1 MTSDLFLSRARLRSG
16 QGEMLSAIAPI
27 LMPDDENRR
36 AALAHRLVWLL
47 FQDVPNANRD
57 FLWRDD
63 GAGKYLILSK
73 RPPADPK
80 GLFELDTK
88 PFTPELQVGDDL
100 RFVLRAN
107 PTVARKGANVPDATG
122 HRQRGKRVDVV
133 MDRLGKLPKSDRAK
147 VRDRIA
153 AEAGSTWLGEQG
165 SRAGFAAKAVV
176 VGSYSQIDITD
187 HERKRRRERAGISI
201 MDLEG
206 VLTISDPAAFL
217 TKLATGF
224 GSAKAFG
231 NGLML
236 IRRC

>member
-1 MTSDLFLSRARLRSG
+1 MTTDLFLSRARLRSG

-27 LMPDDENRR
+27 LMPNDENRR
-36 AALAHRLVWLL
+36 AALAHRIVWLL

-63 GAGKYLILSK
+63 GAGKYLILSQ

-80 GLFELDTK
+80 DLFEIDTK
-88 PFTPELQVGDDL
+88 PFTPALHEGDEL

-107 PTVARKGANVPDATG
+107 PTVARKGANETG
-122 HRQRGKRVDVV
+122 PAGTRQRGKRVDVV
-133 MDRLGKLPKSDRAK
+133 MDRLSKLPKSDRAK
-147 VRDRIA
+147 GRDRVA
-153 AEAGSTWLGEQG
+153 AEAGRAWLNEQG
-165 SRAGFAAKAVV
+165 SRAGFAPKTVV

-187 HERKRRRERAGISI
+187 HERTRRRERAGISV

-206 VLTISDPAAFL
+206 VLTIKDPAAFL
-217 TKLATGF
+217 TKLTTGF
-224 GSAKAFG
+224 GAAKAFG

-236 IRRC
+236 IRRI